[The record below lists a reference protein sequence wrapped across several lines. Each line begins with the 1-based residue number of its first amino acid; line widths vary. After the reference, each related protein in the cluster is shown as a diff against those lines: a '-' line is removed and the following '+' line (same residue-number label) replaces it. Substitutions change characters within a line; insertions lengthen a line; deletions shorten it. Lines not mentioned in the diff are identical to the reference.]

1 MSALRPV
8 CLVPLLLSVVLCSC
22 CKRELQA
29 QHPSPSGTRVL
40 TLVRVDCGAFD
51 SFHTEILL
59 GRDADAREVV
69 GSISSSPVV
78 QVTWVGDTLVQIFA
92 PERYARDLK
101 KADYDGVHIE
111 FR

>member
-1 MSALRPV
+1 MRLVWLLA
-8 CLVPLLLSVVLCSC
+8 CLMCVILASC

-40 TLVRVDCGAFD
+40 TIVRVNCGAFD
-51 SFHTEILL
+51 SFHTEIRL

-69 GSISSSPVV
+69 ASISSSPVV
-78 QVTWVGDTLVQIFA
+78 QVTWVDDNLVQIFA
-92 PERYARDLK
+92 SDKYARDLK
-101 KADYDGVHIE
+101 KADHDGVHIE